1 MSSSSEEELDEL
13 LRRQVIRQPGNFQN
27 RRLFDVENL
36 REFREK
42 FRLPV
47 DAFVHLLELIGPR
60 LEYRARR
67 SRALTARQQL
77 LVFLHFLGTNSFYHV
92 MHSCRG
98 ISTST
103 VWHIVHRVVP
113 AILSLKREFIR
124 WPAGQPLSIAA
135 KFRDIAGFPC
145 VAGFVDGTH
154 VQVNPPRN
162 DEDPYV
168 NCHHFKSLNVAM
180 VSGSD
185 YTIYFCSSRCP
196 GRWHDSRVIK
206 ESSLWTAF
214 EQQGN
219 RPFPGVVILGDSAY
233 ACFYLF
239 IFTLSRWVCVKNMT
253 RAAELVQS
261 AIILHNLCILFS
273 DNGDDLLDDADLDN
287 VHDEL
292 DIGSGEEQ
300 EDRRQQLLQH
310 FL

>member
-1 MSSSSEEELDEL
+1 MPSSSEEELDEL
-13 LRRQVIRQPGNFQN
+13 LRRQVICQPRNFQN
-27 RRLFDVENL
+27 RRLFEIENP

-42 FRLPV
+42 FLLPV

-60 LEYRARR
+60 LEYRMRR

-103 VWHIVHRVVP
+103 VWHIIHRVVP

-196 GRWHDSRVIK
+196 GRWHDS
-206 ESSLWTAF
+206 
-214 EQQGN
+214 
-219 RPFPGVVILGDSAY
+219 
-233 ACFYLF
+233 
-239 IFTLSRWVCVKNMT
+239 
-253 RAAELVQS
+253 
-261 AIILHNLCILFS
+261 
-273 DNGDDLLDDADLDN
+273 
-287 VHDEL
+287 
-292 DIGSGEEQ
+292 
-300 EDRRQQLLQH
+300 
-310 FL
+310 